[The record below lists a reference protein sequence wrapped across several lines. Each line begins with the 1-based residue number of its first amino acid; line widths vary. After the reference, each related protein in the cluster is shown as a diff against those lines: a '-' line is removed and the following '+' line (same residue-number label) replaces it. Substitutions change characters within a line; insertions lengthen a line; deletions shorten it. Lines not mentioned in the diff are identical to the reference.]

1 MKNSIK
7 GRKKRDID
15 TAVNF
20 PESLYDSNPSD
31 YEDLV
36 EALKEEYPM
45 EKRFLGEFSLSYKFS
60 S

>member
-7 GRKKRDID
+7 GRKKREID
-15 TAVNF
+15 AGGI
-20 PESLYDSNPSD
+20 PESLYETSPSD

-45 EKRFLGEFSLSYKFS
+45 EKRFLGEFLLS
-60 S
+60 

>member
-7 GRKKRDID
+7 GRKKRDVD
-15 TAVNF
+15 AT
-20 PESLYDSNPSD
+20 ESLYEANPSD

-45 EKRFLGEFSLSYKFS
+45 EKRFLGELLLS
-60 S
+60 

>member
-45 EKRFLGEFSLSYKFS
+45 EKRFLGEFSLS
-60 S
+60 